1 MYQVI
6 SDQHDY
12 LAVKFTGKVDKEEYQ
27 EILANLTSKT
37 ETGNQVDLLV
47 DLTELERFTMGA
59 LWEDIK
65 FDVKNF
71 KVIRRL
77 ATIGDRNT
85 IKILDPISKPF
96 VTDEAKFFEKSD
108 YKEAQKWVH

>member
-47 DLTELERFTMGA
+47 DLTELERFTVGA

-71 KVIRRL
+71 IMC
-77 ATIGDRNT
+77 TILND
-85 IKILDPISKPF
+85 KISS
-96 VTDEAKFFEKSD
+96 FFQNFQFLKMSFF
-108 YKEAQKWVH
+108 